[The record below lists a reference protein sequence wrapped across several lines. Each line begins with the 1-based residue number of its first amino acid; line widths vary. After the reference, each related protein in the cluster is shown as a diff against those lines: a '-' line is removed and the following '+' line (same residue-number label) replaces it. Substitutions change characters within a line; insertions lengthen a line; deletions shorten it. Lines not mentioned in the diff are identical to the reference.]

1 MPERFCIVIHT
12 PNKGFISRIYE
23 ELQISKTKTTQAK
36 QRHFVKE
43 GLKRTVQQL

>member
-23 ELQISKTKTTQAK
+23 KLLQIGKTKTTQAK
-36 QRHFVKE
+36 QRYP
-43 GLKRTVQQL
+43 KRTVQQL